1 MAATVD
7 IAKVLVHPV
16 ALFGIVD
23 GYERRNE
30 DAKRVIGTL
39 VGVVDKGVVEVKNYF
54 TVPHQ
59 ETEDEVALE
68 MEYAASMFELHK
80 KSLPIRRYSWM
91 VCNM

>member
-1 MAATVD
+1 M
-7 IAKVLVHPV
+7 KVTLHPV

-39 VGVVDKGVVEVKNYF
+39 VGTVDKGIVEVKNCF

-59 ETEDEVALE
+59 ETEDEVNDIEIVKFL
-68 MEYAASMFELHK
+68 YGRFY
-80 KSLPIRRYSWM
+80 LPGNIYLMWLL
-91 VCNM
+91 

>member
-1 MAATVD
+1 MRQENAITRLTLGCTFSEKMATVD
-7 IAKVLVHPV
+7 IVKVLVHPV

-59 ETEDEVALE
+59 ETEDEV
-68 MEYAASMFELHK
+68 K
-80 KSLPIRRYSWM
+80 
-91 VCNM
+91 C

>member
-1 MAATVD
+1 M
-7 IAKVLVHPV
+7 KVTIHPV

-39 VGVVDKGVVEVKNYF
+39 VGVVDKGVVEVKNCF

-59 ETEDEVALE
+59 ETEDEVRI
-68 MEYAASMFELHK
+68 S
-80 KSLPIRRYSWM
+80 
-91 VCNM
+91 